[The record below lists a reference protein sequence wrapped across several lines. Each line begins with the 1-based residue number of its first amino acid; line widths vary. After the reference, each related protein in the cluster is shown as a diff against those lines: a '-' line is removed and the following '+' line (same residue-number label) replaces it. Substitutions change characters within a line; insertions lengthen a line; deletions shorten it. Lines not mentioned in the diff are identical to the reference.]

1 MLSAFIFFFGLW
13 LSSNTASASERVRH
27 VVVAKD
33 QIVTVRT
40 AIGIA
45 TIVQVPDH
53 PNSVVVGDQD
63 SFKVEYL
70 DQAITIKP
78 LKAGAKSNL
87 YVYTDW
93 QRYNV
98 QLITGP
104 ESIADFVVYL
114 DHPEH
119 KPDEVRS
126 ALRWHDINRNTET
139 QGIRVD
145 VVKAATTP
153 DMLLI
158 QFEVTASGPQ
168 KIDPSWIWITQGKSV
183 RPINSLVLSNVDLT
197 STSKINGM
205 IQIKRS
211 DFKEKEPLK
220 FELRRKHT
228 AFVMIPQVS
237 SWKR

>member
-1 MLSAFIFFFGLW
+1 MLSAFIFWFGL
-13 LSSNTASASERVRH
+13 LLGSKTALASERVRH
-27 VVVAKD
+27 VVVLKD

-53 PNSVVVGDQD
+53 PNSVVVGDQE

-78 LKAGAKSNL
+78 LKAAAKSNL

-98 QLITGP
+98 QLITGT
-104 ESIADFVVYL
+104 EAMADFVVYL

-119 KPDEVRS
+119 KPDEIRT
-126 ALRWHDINRNTET
+126 LLKWHDINRNTET
-139 QGIRVD
+139 EGIKVE

-158 QFEVTASGPQ
+158 QFEVTANGPQ
-168 KIDPSWIWITQGKSV
+168 KIDPSWFWISQGKSV
-183 RPINSLVLSNVDLT
+183 RPINSLVLSGLDLT

-205 IQIKRS
+205 IQIRRA
-211 DFKEKEPLK
+211 DFKEKEPLR
-220 FELRRKHT
+220 FELRRKRT
-228 AFVMIPQVS
+228 FFILIPQVS